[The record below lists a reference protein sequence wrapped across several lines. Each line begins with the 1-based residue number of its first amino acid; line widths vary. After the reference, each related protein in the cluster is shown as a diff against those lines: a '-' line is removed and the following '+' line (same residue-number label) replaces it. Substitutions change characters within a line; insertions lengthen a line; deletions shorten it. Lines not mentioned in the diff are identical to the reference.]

1 MDNQNERATAGALRS
16 ITRPAPGGWSSSTM
30 EGYSPRRGK
39 LRCQTYGSRT
49 SPSPSR
55 LARPWHMNLVLKGWG
70 QFARTVLHLKI
81 PQRRP
86 KDTSTFSMTNHPKSP
101 TAMGKGRKR
110 QVEDVTRSRGLDP
123 ACRRLRTLVA
133 WLSTRRRRHH

>member
-1 MDNQNERATAGALRS
+1 MDNQKERATAGAWRS
-16 ITRPAPGGWSSSTM
+16 ITKPAPGMLRAGGARQPWKATHLG
-30 EGYSPRRGK
+30 EGNSDVKPTARGPH
-39 LRCQTYGSRT
+39 CH
-49 SPSPSR
+49 
-55 LARPWHMNLVLKGWG
+55 RPGLG

-110 QVEDVTRSRGLDP
+110 QVEDVTRSRSIDP

-133 WLSTRRRRHH
+133 WLSTRRRRHHPAVS